1 MSKYIN
7 YANLTDEQVKKIKD
21 LEKKLGACLLAY
33 KVNEGPDIKNLTKDE
48 ISEIQDLENELGL
61 SLVAY
66 ISNKGKGEAA

>member
-7 YANLTDEQVKKIKD
+7 YANLTKDQIKRIKD

-33 KVNEGPDIKNLTKDE
+33 KVDEGPDVKSLTQDE
-48 ISEIQDLENELGL
+48 ISEIQELENELGL

-66 ISNKGKGEAA
+66 NPEKDNGEAA

>member
-21 LEKKLGACLLAY
+21 LEKKIGACLLAY
-33 KVNEGPDIKNLTKDE
+33 KVNEGPDVKDLSKEEIK
-48 ISEIQDLENELGL
+48 EIQNLESELGL

-66 ISNKGKGEAA
+66 MSDKGRGDAA